1 MAFRTVHCD
10 AEKRLGCM
18 VDGVFHPGLAAQE
31 LIVTDKKP
39 GGAEGVLVGWCDFI
53 RGQHQRNHPVVRH
66 IAIQRL
72 DNPVTPAPDM
82 RLRIADLAT
91 IIPAG
96 PVGVAPDVHKVASP
110 ALAVCGTCEE
120 AVDEAFVGI
129 RAGVAKKSRT
139 LSRGWREPRD
149 VHRCAAKEHF
159 LGCG

>member
-1 MAFRTVHCD
+1 
-10 AEKRLGCM
+10 M

-31 LIVTDKKP
+31 LVVANKKP

-53 RGQHQRNHPVVRH
+53 RGQHQRDHPVVRH

-110 ALAVCGTCEE
+110 ALAVGGACEE
-120 AVDEAFVGI
+120 AVDQAFVGI
-129 RAGVAKKSRT
+129 RAGVTKK
-139 LSRGWREPRD
+139 
-149 VHRCAAKEHF
+149 C
-159 LGCG
+159 